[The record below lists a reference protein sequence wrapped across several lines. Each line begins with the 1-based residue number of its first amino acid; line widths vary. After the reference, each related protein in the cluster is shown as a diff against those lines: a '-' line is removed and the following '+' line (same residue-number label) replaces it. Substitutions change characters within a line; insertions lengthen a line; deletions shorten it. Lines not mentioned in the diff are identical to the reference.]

1 MIIDKTYF
9 VSGDLFIPNASDGNV
24 GSGSASNLD
33 TVIARYERQ
42 LLLDALGADLYNGL
56 VLAMDDLPGSAQ
68 KWQDLVNGLD
78 YTIDGE
84 LYRWDGLKGN
94 AKDGLL
100 AHYIYCMYLRQDEI
114 DYSTTGMKR
123 NAVENAVRAS
133 YMEKYVAA
141 WSNFINMYQGENTVR
156 RSLKQF
162 LEDRESDFPF
172 DGFKCY
178 GNVNRFGI

>member
-1 MIIDKTYF
+1 MGS
-9 VSGDLFIPNASDGNV
+9 VSTN
-24 GSGSASNLD
+24 NLD
-33 TVIARYERQ
+33 TVITRYERQ
-42 LLLDALGADLYNGL
+42 LLLDALGVELYNGL
-56 VLAMDDLPGSAQ
+56 ETAMGDLESAAQ
-68 KWQDLVNGLD
+68 KWKDLVNGSD
-78 YTIDGE
+78 YAVDGE
-84 LYRWDGLKGN
+84 SYRWDGLKGN

-133 YMEKYVAA
+133 YTEKYVTA

-156 RSLKQF
+156 RSLRQF
-162 LEDRESDFPF
+162 LEDRESDFPI
-172 DGFKCY
+172 GAFKCY